1 MLGNF
6 ATGVSILA
14 PAGMLTVLA
23 DGLGVGI
30 RDTGLLVTFGAVI
43 LCFGSPIVAWLT
55 TRVDRRL
62 LLTGTLA
69 VLVAG
74 QAASALAPNYATVLA
89 LRLAML
95 AVAAIYTP
103 QAASTVAMIV
113 PQGRRSSAIAFV
125 FLGWSLAVA
134 GGLPMIAFVA
144 AYAGWR
150 AAFAAA
156 ALAALVPCLLLAFT
170 LPGGLRGPPLSLNSF
185 GVIARHRK
193 ILLLLLITILQT
205 SGQFTVF
212 IYLAPLLMRLTG
224 AGHNAV
230 GAMFAIYGVAGFA
243 GNVIAT
249 RIVSAL
255 GGWVTSVV
263 FLGSTFTGMLLWALG
278 AGCLAGDG
286 HRHRVLGARLCR
298 HQLHA
303 AGAPGDGG
311 ARSVERDGRAQH
323 LGALHR
329 AGDRLGDRRRIVQP
343 RLSAQRRL
351 RRRRLCG
358 ARHCGLGDHP
368 RRPNRARRES
378 ALAMRRRARSASRPA
393 AACARPRWHSLARC
407 NARYRARGICP
418 AADPIA
424 RRPTSSARATS
435 SSFRLPRPITSTSIW
450 RARKARMISV
460 SRARTVFMR
469 RALAQIVGAEF
480 DDGDVGAGR
489 DRLVEMQQ
497 RVERRCRH

>member
-6 ATGVSILA
+6 ATGVTILA

-43 LCFGSPIVAWLT
+43 LCFGSPLVAWLT
-55 TRVDRRL
+55 TRIDRRL
-62 LLTGTLA
+62 LLAGTLA

-113 PQGRRSSAIAFV
+113 PEGRRSSAIAFV

-144 AYAGWR
+144 AYGGWR

-170 LPGGLRGPPLSLNSF
+170 LPRGLRGPPLSLKSF

-224 AGHNAV
+224 ADHSVV

-278 AGCLAGDG
+278 AGLLPVMGIG
-286 HRHRVLGARLCR
+286 IVFWGLGFAATNSMQQARLVTAAPDLSSATVALNTSALYTG
-298 HQLHA
+298 QAIGSAIGGILFGLGYLHSIGYV
-303 AGAPGDGG
+303 GASFVALGI
-311 ARSVERDGRAQH
+311 AVWAITRDGPIGRAVKT
-323 LGALHR
+323 L
-329 AGDRLGDRRRIVQP
+329 
-343 RLSAQRRL
+343 
-351 RRRRLCG
+351 
-358 ARHCGLGDHP
+358 
-368 RRPNRARRES
+368 
-378 ALAMRRRARSASRPA
+378 
-393 AACARPRWHSLARC
+393 
-407 NARYRARGICP
+407 
-418 AADPIA
+418 
-424 RRPTSSARATS
+424 
-435 SSFRLPRPITSTSIW
+435 
-450 RARKARMISV
+450 
-460 SRARTVFMR
+460 
-469 RALAQIVGAEF
+469 
-480 DDGDVGAGR
+480 
-489 DRLVEMQQ
+489 
-497 RVERRCRH
+497 

>member
-55 TRVDRRL
+55 TRIDRRL
-62 LLTGTLA
+62 LLAGTLA

-74 QAASALAPNYATVLA
+74 QAASALAPNYASVLA

-125 FLGWSLAVA
+125 FLGWSLAIA

-150 AAFAAA
+150 AAFGAA

-170 LPGGLRGPPLSLNSF
+170 LPCGLRGPPLSLKSF

-193 ILLLLLITILQT
+193 IMLLLLITILQT

-224 AGHNAV
+224 ADHSAV

-278 AGCLAGDG
+278 AGLLPVMGVG
-286 HRHRVLGARLCR
+286 IVFWGLGFAATNSMQQARLVT
-298 HQLHA
+298 A
-303 AGAPGDGG
+303 APDLSSATVALNTSALYTGQAIGSAIGG
-311 ARSVERDGRAQH
+311 V
-323 LGALHR
+323 LF
-329 AGDRLGDRRRIVQP
+329 
-343 RLSAQRRL
+343 
-351 RRRRLCG
+351 
-358 ARHCGLGDHP
+358 GLGY
-368 RRPNRARRES
+368 
-378 ALAMRRRARSASRPA
+378 L
-393 AACARPRWHSLARC
+393 HSIG
-407 NARYRARGICP
+407 Y
-418 AADPIA
+418 
-424 RRPTSSARATS
+424 
-435 SSFRLPRPITSTSIW
+435 
-450 RARKARMISV
+450 
-460 SRARTVFMR
+460 
-469 RALAQIVGAEF
+469 
-480 DDGDVGAGR
+480 VGAGFVALGIAVWAITR
-489 DRLVEMQQ
+489 DGPIGRGVKSA
-497 RVERRCRH
+497 

>member
-55 TRVDRRL
+55 TRIDRRL
-62 LLTGTLA
+62 LLAGTLA

-74 QAASALAPNYATVLA
+74 QAASALAPNYASVLA

-113 PQGRRSSAIAFV
+113 PQDRRSSAIAFV
-125 FLGWSLAVA
+125 FLGWSLAIA

-150 AAFAAA
+150 AAFGAA

-170 LPGGLRGPPLSLNSF
+170 LPRSLRGPPLSLKSF

-193 ILLLLLITILQT
+193 IMLLLLITILQT

-224 AGHNAV
+224 ADHSAV

-255 GGWVTSVV
+255 SGWVTSVV

-278 AGCLAGDG
+278 AGLLPVMGVG
-286 HRHRVLGARLCR
+286 
-298 HQLHA
+298 
-303 AGAPGDGG
+303 
-311 ARSVERDGRAQH
+311 
-323 LGALHR
+323 
-329 AGDRLGDRRRIVQP
+329 IVFW
-343 RLSAQRRL
+343 
-351 RRRRLCG
+351 
-358 ARHCGLGDHP
+358 GLGFAAT
-368 RRPNRARRES
+368 NSMQQARMVTAAPDLSSATVALNTS
-378 ALAMRRRARSASRPA
+378 ALYTGQAIGSAIGGVLFGLGYL
-393 AACARPRWHSLARC
+393 HSIG
-407 NARYRARGICP
+407 Y
-418 AADPIA
+418 
-424 RRPTSSARATS
+424 
-435 SSFRLPRPITSTSIW
+435 
-450 RARKARMISV
+450 
-460 SRARTVFMR
+460 
-469 RALAQIVGAEF
+469 
-480 DDGDVGAGR
+480 VGAGFVALGIAVWAITR
-489 DRLVEMQQ
+489 DGPIGRGVKSA
-497 RVERRCRH
+497 

>member
-55 TRVDRRL
+55 TRIDRRL
-62 LLTGTLA
+62 LLAGTLA

-74 QAASALAPNYATVLA
+74 QAASALAPNYASVLA

-125 FLGWSLAVA
+125 FLGWSLAIA

-150 AAFAAA
+150 AAFGAA

-170 LPGGLRGPPLSLNSF
+170 LPCGLRGPPLSLKSF

-193 ILLLLLITILQT
+193 IMLLLLITILQT

-224 AGHNAV
+224 ADHSAV

-278 AGCLAGDG
+278 AGLLPVMGVG
-286 HRHRVLGARLCR
+286 
-298 HQLHA
+298 
-303 AGAPGDGG
+303 
-311 ARSVERDGRAQH
+311 
-323 LGALHR
+323 
-329 AGDRLGDRRRIVQP
+329 IVFW
-343 RLSAQRRL
+343 
-351 RRRRLCG
+351 
-358 ARHCGLGDHP
+358 GLGFAAT
-368 RRPNRARRES
+368 NSMQQARMVTAAPDLSSATVALNTS
-378 ALAMRRRARSASRPA
+378 ALYTGQAIGSAIGGVLFGLGYL
-393 AACARPRWHSLARC
+393 HSIG
-407 NARYRARGICP
+407 Y
-418 AADPIA
+418 
-424 RRPTSSARATS
+424 
-435 SSFRLPRPITSTSIW
+435 
-450 RARKARMISV
+450 
-460 SRARTVFMR
+460 
-469 RALAQIVGAEF
+469 
-480 DDGDVGAGR
+480 VGAGFVALGIAVWAITR
-489 DRLVEMQQ
+489 DGPIGRGVKSA
-497 RVERRCRH
+497 